1 MADYRDDF
9 IIAIRYALLKKG
21 AKQKFSLF
29 FLILLSISIISL
41 DKFLP
46 KFMAPIRSILNDVV
60 YHTSVVSSQPTV
72 FRKYIVKI
80 SEQHYKLLKKNKF
93 LESELHYLNQEKFNN
108 VFLKTEN
115 EILKEALDL
124 SNNNQFERDF
134 SISARVILDQSSPFL
149 KSILINKGTN
159 SGITK
164 GMAVFSKDY
173 LMGIVIETNYLTS
186 RVLLLTDLNSK
197 IPVVIAES
205 NTNAILEGTG
215 NQQNLRLSYLP
226 ATFVMESNKIIFTSG
241 KDGFLSPGIPVAQTY
256 LDKKNKILIKL
267 LGDPNQALIVNVV
280 GGPIKREN

>member
-46 KFMAPIRSILNDVV
+46 KFMAPVRSILNDVV

-267 LGDPNQALIVNVV
+267 LGDPDQALIVNVV
-280 GGPIKREN
+280 GGPIKKEK